1 VTVGLS
7 QMMTG
12 AASQTLPTPKPETP
26 KNENAEDI
34 GRKFEELLWA
44 EMLSESGFEEAL
56 TMNGGDAA
64 SGFSRFVIEQIAA
77 DLALKHPLGLSDAAG
92 VDALNKGLDDIPRD
106 ISSLEIK
113 A

>member
-1 VTVGLS
+1 MTVGLP
-7 QMMTG
+7 QIITG
-12 AASQTLPTPKPETP
+12 AASQTAPTPKPDSV

-34 GRKFEELLWA
+34 GRRFEELLWA
-44 EMLSESGFEEAL
+44 EMLSGSGFEEAL

-92 VDALNKGLDDIPRD
+92 IDAMNKGLGKIPGD
-106 ISSLEIK
+106 ASSLEIK